1 MLSVFVQNTNKQSD
15 RSSPRAETQ
24 SLSSSCWCCCMGP
37 KIKYLHSRVCQIALS
52 VSLRHKP
59 ACWNSVRSLRASTAG
74 AACQALGWTGGLAP
88 VAPPGRVR
96 EWAPGGREVSGGW
109 GAARMESGTCCC
121 TWPRP
126 QRPPWFRPR
135 CRAGSGGRSR
145 ARGTFSVR
153 PNSFLPQPGAP
164 NPPPS
169 AASTSSWKSDQNTA
183 DE

>member
-1 MLSVFVQNTNKQSD
+1 MLGVFVQNTNKQSD
-15 RSSPRAETQ
+15 RSSPRASRGTGHRVWVSAAGAQ
-24 SLSSSCWCCCMGP
+24 
-37 KIKYLHSRVCQIALS
+37 IKYLHSCVCKIALS
-52 VSLRHKP
+52 VSLRHRP
-59 ACWNSVRSLRASTAG
+59 AVVEQRPKFCASIAG
-74 AACQALGWTGGLAP
+74 AACQAWGWTGGLAP

-96 EWAPGGREVSGGW
+96 EWAPWAREVSGGW
-109 GAARMESGTCCC
+109 GVALMESGTCCC

-135 CRAGSGGRSR
+135 CRGGSGGRSR

-183 DE
+183 NE